1 MNPTLEFNAKVNRA
15 DRMGGA
21 SHVGRLARSDAVSAP
36 PAADAPYA
44 GETTIA
50 QAYKPLLG
58 DHRYWVA
65 QTRIAMIS
73 TLLMVVAVTAVAY
86 LMEPSLLMAGLMVFL
101 MSALLISGYH
111 WIFKKWGPSWI
122 SEQRWA
128 ASDEQLVASGD
139 AHTPPVGLL
148 SMLVLVGIM
157 TVDGF
162 LSGSSLT
169 QSVFA
174 NIFTPRMALIAAAG
188 WGVGATA
195 LLFKLIHDAALES
208 AINER
213 RSLIRQLSASGNPD
227 DVARATAMKLAVG
240 NKLGNDYSTQGTRYF
255 SRMALTVTVLVLA
268 GSMFLLRSHD
278 TGATEPAVEQQPVG
292 FQNAFYRT

>member
-1 MNPTLEFNAKVNRA
+1 MNPTLESNQKERRA
-15 DRMGGA
+15 ARMGSA
-21 SHVGRLARSDAVSAP
+21 SQTASLARNDAASAP
-36 PAADAPYA
+36 PAAGDAYA
-44 GETTIA
+44 GEHTIA
-50 QAYKPLLG
+50 LAYQPLLG
-58 DHRYWVA
+58 HHRYWVA
-65 QTRIAMIS
+65 QTRTAMFS
-73 TLLMVVAVTAVAY
+73 TLLMLLAVVAVGAF
-86 LMEPSLLMAGLMVFL
+86 MEPSLWMAGMLAFFL
-101 MSALLISGYH
+101 AAFLISGYH

-122 SEQRWA
+122 SEQRLCHC
-128 ASDEQLVASGD
+128 DEQLVESGD

-174 NIFTPRMALIAAAG
+174 NIFTPRMALIAAVG
-188 WGVGATA
+188 WGVGVTA

-213 RSLIRQLSASGNPD
+213 RGLIRQLSTSANSD
-227 DVARATAMKLAVG
+227 DQLRADAMKRSVG
-240 NKLGNDYSTQGTRYF
+240 NKLGNDYSTSGNRYF
-255 SRMALTVTVLVLA
+255 SRAALTVTVLVLA

-278 TGATEPAVEQQPVG
+278 GTSTEPGAEQQPVG
-292 FQNAFYRT
+292 FQDAFYRI